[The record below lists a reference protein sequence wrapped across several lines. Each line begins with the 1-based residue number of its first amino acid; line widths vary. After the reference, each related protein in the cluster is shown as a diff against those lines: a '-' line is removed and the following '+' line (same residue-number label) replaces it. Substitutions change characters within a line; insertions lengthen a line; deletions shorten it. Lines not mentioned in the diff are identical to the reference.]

1 MPSKKTSTKST
12 ASKSAATTAPPAP
25 AQTVTLAAAPVA
37 KKSRAKK
44 VKTLTV
50 APVPD
55 TPAVIETAAAP
66 APAVVATETAP
77 IAAKPAQSD
86 STQAFSD
93 IWESIE
99 TQFTSL
105 TTRLNEFKNLYT
117 SINTDLRKLQ
127 RDVQRNLKEVARKNR
142 RRRTMPVD
150 PSRPKRSPSGFAK
163 PALISDELCD
173 FLGQPNGTEMART
186 EVTKHLT
193 AYIKSKN
200 LQENANKRRINPDAK
215 LSKLLNVGPNDEVTY
230 FNLQKY
236 MKVHF
241 PKTVANMA
249 AAAAAAAAATASS

>member
-1 MPSKKTSTKST
+1 MPSKKTLTKST
-12 ASKSAATTAPPAP
+12 TSKTATSKTAATTAPSAP

-44 VKTLTV
+44 VKTASV
-50 APVPD
+50 APIPD
-55 TPAVIETAAAP
+55 TPAVMETTAAA

-77 IAAKPAQSD
+77 IATKPAQSD

-93 IWESIE
+93 IWANIE

-105 TTRLNEFKNLYT
+105 TARLNEFKNLYT

-142 RRRTMPVD
+142 RRRTAPVD

-163 PALISDELCD
+163 PALISNELCD

-193 AYIKSKN
+193 AYIKSNN
-200 LQENANKRRINPDAK
+200 LQDNTNKRRINPDAK

-241 PKTVANMA
+241 PKTAANMA
-249 AAAAAAAAATASS
+249 TDASASS

>member
-1 MPSKKTSTKST
+1 MPTKKTSTKST
-12 ASKSAATTAPPAP
+12 ASKSAAATAAP
-25 AQTVTLAAAPVA
+25 VVTQAAAPVV

-44 VKTLTV
+44 VKTTPVAETAAPVAETAAPV
-50 APVPD
+50 APV
-55 TPAVIETAAAP
+55 
-66 APAVVATETAP
+66 APAVVAT
-77 IAAKPAQSD
+77 PATKTTD

-93 IWESIE
+93 IWDSIE
-99 TQFTSL
+99 SQFTSL

-117 SINTDLRKLQ
+117 SINSDLRRLQ
-127 RDVQRNLKEVARKNR
+127 RDVQRNLKEAARRNR
-142 RRRTMPVD
+142 RKRTVNTD
-150 PSRPKRSPSGFAK
+150 PNRPKRSPSGFAK
-163 PALISDELCD
+163 PALISNELCD

-193 AYIKSKN
+193 AYIKSNN
-200 LQENANKRRINPDAK
+200 LQDNANKRRINPDAK

-249 AAAAAAAAATASS
+249 AAAAAAATS